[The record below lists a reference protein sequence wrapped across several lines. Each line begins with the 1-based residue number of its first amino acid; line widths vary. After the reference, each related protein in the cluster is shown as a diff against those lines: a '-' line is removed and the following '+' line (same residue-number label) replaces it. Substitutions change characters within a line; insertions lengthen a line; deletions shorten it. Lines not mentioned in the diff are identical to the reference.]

1 MSLTRGQVLDD
12 DSSSGVEDDVSAIV
26 EVMQV
31 VATVEASVAKNVL
44 QQQLLKT
51 NREIHT
57 AAHCDGG
64 LTED

>member
-12 DSSSGVEDDVSAIV
+12 DSSSGVEDDVSAII

-31 VATVEASVAKNVL
+31 VATVKASVAEDVL

-51 NREIHT
+51 QQRDSHS
-57 AAHCDGG
+57 CS
-64 LTED
+64 L

>member
-31 VATVEASVAKNVL
+31 VATVEASVAENML

-51 NREIHT
+51 NTEIHT
-57 AAHCDGG
+57 AAV
-64 LTED
+64 TED